1 MSARKAT
8 RGHKRSNRRRT
19 HRRTAAPTA
28 LDIENAR
35 LELLGVYA
43 VCELVHSSYTA
54 TRSARVV
61 LTRGALQPLREALE
75 LLGEEDIER
84 LWCGSSAKEARS

>member
-1 MSARKAT
+1 VE
-8 RGHKRSNRRRT
+8 
-19 HRRTAAPTA
+19 
-28 LDIENAR
+28 IEDAR
-35 LELLGVYA
+35 LALLGVYA

-54 TRSARVV
+54 TRTAQIV

-84 LWCGSSAKEARS
+84 LWCGSPAKEAQS